1 MGNTKTLLPAGDF
14 FWIDIMLPAHVDDP
28 VAGSLLDALND
39 WALSATAIRHG
50 NKHTN
55 DWHLRWMVEG
65 QPDRDDVMLRV
76 TLALQMAKLDIT
88 LTPDD
93 IKIDHVP
100 DIDWLAHS
108 YQEFSPFNVGEFYI
122 YGSHYV
128 GEKPTDK
135 RLLQID
141 AATAFGSGEHGTT
154 AGCLDALQD
163 LKRDGFAPAHTL
175 DLGTGSG
182 ILAIAAY
189 KLWGTPVLATD
200 IDPECVRVTEV
211 HAVLNDTPL
220 AANALTTETA
230 DGFDTPSLNGETKF
244 NLVIANILAG
254 PLKTMSADLIK
265 TVADGGYVL
274 LSGMLVGQAPE
285 VAAAYTSKGLML
297 VKRYDRE
304 EWTSLLLKL
313 NS

>member
-1 MGNTKTLLPAGDF
+1 MGQTEPLSPPGEF

-65 QPDRDDVMLRV
+65 QPDPDDVILRV

-88 LTPDD
+88 LTADD
-93 IKIDHVP
+93 IKIDRVP

-108 YQEFSPFNVGEFYI
+108 YQEFSPFTVGEFYI
-122 YGSHYV
+122 YGSHYI

-163 LKRDGFAPAHTL
+163 LQRKGFTPAQTL

-200 IDPECVRVTEV
+200 IDPECVRVTQI
-211 HAVLNDTPL
+211 HAGLNDTPL
-220 AANALTTETA
+220 AADALTTEVA
-230 DGFDTPSLNGETKF
+230 DGFSTVSLNGDTTF

-254 PLKTMSADLIK
+254 PLKTMSADLVK
-265 TVADGGYVL
+265 TVSDGGYVL
-274 LSGMLVGQAPE
+274 LSGMLVSQAPD
-285 VAAAYTSKGLML
+285 VADTYTSKGLTL
-297 VKRYDRE
+297 IRRYDRE
-304 EWTSLLLKL
+304 EWTSLLLQK
-313 NS
+313 

>member
-1 MGNTKTLLPAGDF
+1 MGYAEPISPARDF
-14 FWIDIMLPAHVDDP
+14 FWIDVMLPAHVDDP

-39 WALSATAIRHG
+39 WALSATAIRAD
-50 NKHTN
+50 NKHTH

-65 QPDRDDVMLRV
+65 QPNPDDVLLRV

-88 LTPDD
+88 ITAED
-93 IKIDHVP
+93 IKIERVP

-108 YQEFSPFNVGEFYI
+108 YQQFAPFTVGEFFI
-122 YGSHYV
+122 YGSHYE
-128 GEKPTDK
+128 GDKPADK
-135 RLLQID
+135 QMLQID

-163 LKRDGFAPAHTL
+163 LKREGFKPEKTL

-200 IDPECVRVTEV
+200 IDPECVRVTNV
-211 HAVLNDTPL
+211 HAAMNDTPL
-220 AANALTTETA
+220 TAEALTTETA
-230 DGFDTPSLNGETKF
+230 DGFDSPRLNGDTKF

-254 PLKTMSADLIK
+254 PLVTMSADLIK

-274 LSGMLVGQAPE
+274 LSGMLGEQAPN
-285 VAAAYTSKGLML
+285 VAAAYTSKGMVL
-297 VKRYDRE
+297 VTRYDRE